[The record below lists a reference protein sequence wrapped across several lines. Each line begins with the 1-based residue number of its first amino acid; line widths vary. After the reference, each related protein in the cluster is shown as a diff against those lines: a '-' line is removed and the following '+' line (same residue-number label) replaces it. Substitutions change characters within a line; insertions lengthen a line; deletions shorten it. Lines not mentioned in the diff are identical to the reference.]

1 MNGRMGFNERE
12 FDLQLNLELLS
23 AGLSLELK
31 LRRELWEKIEAG
43 NEVSEMDY
51 DISIKRT
58 DKLAK
63 AFDELKSEYKLLKKT
78 NNEN

>member
-23 AGLSLELK
+23 AGLNLELK
-31 LRRELWEKIEAG
+31 LRRELWDKIEAG

-63 AFDELKSEYKLLKKT
+63 SFDKLKSEYKLLKESK
-78 NNEN
+78 